1 MVSATLFINLA
12 RSAPYFSVLT
22 FQFSVFSNE
31 AHAYLK
37 KIYNFEKN
45 YRNIHLT
52 MEKIKL
58 LDRRFKTM
66 IPAEEI
72 DKAVQRVADQL
83 NERYAGKTPI
93 FVGVL
98 SGAFLFLSDL
108 VRKTTFDCRL
118 AFVKISSY
126 EGTQSTG
133 TIKQHLGID
142 FDIEGKDVIIVEDIV
157 ETGHSMNYLLDY
169 LKERNP
175 ASISIC
181 TLFFKP
187 EKFLYEYN
195 IDYVAMPIGNEF
207 IVGYGLDY
215 NQIGRN
221 LKDIY
226 VLDED

>member
-1 MVSATLFINLA
+1 M
-12 RSAPYFSVLT
+12 
-22 FQFSVFSNE
+22 
-31 AHAYLK
+31 K
-37 KIYNFEKN
+37 KIYNFGKN

-142 FDIEGKDVIIVEDIV
+142 FDIEGKDIIIVEDIV

>member
-1 MVSATLFINLA
+1 MEYTNKL
-12 RSAPYFSVLT
+12 R
-22 FQFSVFSNE
+22 
-31 AHAYLK
+31 
-37 KIYNFEKN
+37 NFGE
-45 YRNIHLT
+45 ILDT
-52 MEKIKL
+52 MAEKIQL
-58 LDRRFKTM
+58 LDRKFKTM

-72 DKAVQRVADQL
+72 DKAVQRIADQL
-83 NERYAGKTPI
+83 NVQYAGKTPI
-93 FVGVL
+93 FLGVL
-98 SGAFLFLSDL
+98 SGSFLFLSDL

-126 EGTQSTG
+126 EGIESTG
-133 TIKQHLGID
+133 TIKQQLGID
-142 FDIEGKDVIIVEDIV
+142 FDIEGKDIIIVEDIV

-169 LKERNP
+169 LNARKP
-175 ASISIC
+175 ASVSIC

-187 EKFLYEYN
+187 EKFLYEYK
-195 IDYVAMPIGNEF
+195 IDYIAMPIGNEF

>member
-1 MVSATLFINLA
+1 MDN
-12 RSAPYFSVLT
+12 
-22 FQFSVFSNE
+22 
-31 AHAYLK
+31 
-37 KIYNFEKN
+37 
-45 YRNIHLT
+45 
-52 MEKIKL
+52 IKL

-133 TIKQHLGID
+133 CIKQQLGID
-142 FDIEGKDVIIVEDIV
+142 FDIEGKDIIIIEDIV
-157 ETGHSMNYLLDY
+157 DTGLTAVKMIED
-169 LKERNP
+169 LKAKNP
-175 ASISIC
+175 ASVKFA
-181 TLFFKP
+181 TLLLKQESSKTGYVP
-187 EKFLYEYN
+187 
-195 IDYVAMPIGNEF
+195 DYIAFTIPPYFVI
-207 IVGYGLDY
+207 GYGLDLD
-215 NQIGRN
+215 GKARN
-221 LKDIY
+221 LPEIY
-226 VLDED
+226 INCDEE

>member
-1 MVSATLFINLA
+1 
-12 RSAPYFSVLT
+12 
-22 FQFSVFSNE
+22 
-31 AHAYLK
+31 
-37 KIYNFEKN
+37 
-45 YRNIHLT
+45 

-58 LDRRFKTM
+58 LDRKFKVM

-72 DKAVQRVADQL
+72 DKAVTRVAEQL

-93 FVGVL
+93 FLGVL

-108 VRKTTFDCRL
+108 VRKTTFDSRL
-118 AFVKISSY
+118 AFIKISSY

-133 TIKQHLGID
+133 NIKQQLGID
-142 FDIEGKDVIIVEDIV
+142 FDIEGKDIIIIEDIV

-169 LKERNP
+169 LNSRHP
-175 ASISIC
+175 ASVSIC

-187 EKFLYEYN
+187 DKFLYEYK

-215 NQIGRN
+215 NQVGRN

>member
-1 MVSATLFINLA
+1 MTAYVSISFVMINIISNFRKNSNTMV
-12 RSAPYFSVLT
+12 
-22 FQFSVFSNE
+22 
-31 AHAYLK
+31 
-37 KIYNFEKN
+37 EKVE
-45 YRNIHLT
+45 R
-52 MEKIKL
+52 IKL
-58 LDRRFKTM
+58 LDRKFKTM

-83 NERYAGKTPI
+83 NERYQGKTPI
-93 FVGVL
+93 FLGVL

-133 TIKQHLGID
+133 SIKQHLGID
-142 FDIEGKDVIIVEDIV
+142 FDIEGKDIIIVEDIV
-157 ETGHSMNYLLDY
+157 ETGHSMNYLIDY

-187 EKFLYEYN
+187 DKFLYEYE

>member
-1 MVSATLFINLA
+1 MD
-12 RSAPYFSVLT
+12 
-22 FQFSVFSNE
+22 
-31 AHAYLK
+31 
-37 KIYNFEKN
+37 
-45 YRNIHLT
+45 
-52 MEKIKL
+52 KIKL
-58 LDRRFKTM
+58 LDRRFKKM

-72 DKAVQRVADQL
+72 DKAVERVAEQL
-83 NERYAGKTPI
+83 NERYAGKTPV
-93 FVGVL
+93 FLGVL
-98 SGAFLFLSDL
+98 SGSFLFLSDL
-108 VRKTTFDCRL
+108 VRKINFDSRL

-133 TIKQHLGID
+133 NVKQQLGID
-142 FDIEGKDVIIVEDIV
+142 FDIEGKDIIIVEDIV

-169 LKERNP
+169 LRQRNP
-175 ASISIC
+175 ASVSIC

-187 EKFLYEYN
+187 EKFLYEYK